1 MVLRNAVHKDL
12 YADSVALMRAAA
24 RLAEPPGVETISLV
38 MGTPANRD
46 VLARSGLLTTPGH
59 DAGPN
64 DLLVAVRGEPDAVD
78 TALALVVDALS
89 GPGEGP
95 DAGPEAGAD
104 AGTPVRSLVGAP
116 AGASLALISTPGPY
130 AASEALKA
138 LRLGMHAF
146 VFSDHVPIE
155 QEVLLKR
162 EAARRGLLVMGPD
175 CGTAVIGGIPL
186 GFANEV
192 RAGCVGLV
200 GASGTGLQQVSSLL
214 HSMGSGVSHVIGTGS
229 RDVSAE
235 VGGPTMRA
243 GLDALAADPATEI
256 IVLVSKPPAPHVA
269 EQLLR
274 HAGASGKPVVA
285 CFLGMDGT
293 APAPAGVTLA
303 PTLLEAAR
311 AAASLAVG
319 GTLPPGEEL
328 PKLPAPAPPRRL
340 LRALYAG
347 GTFAHE
353 AALLL
358 GPALGD
364 IARTAPPPVPG
375 AAPRLP
381 DRHLVLDLGDD
392 EFTAGRPHP
401 MIDPAVRTE
410 YLRTALADP
419 RSAAVVLDVVIGHG
433 AAPDPAAALAEALSE
448 APVDTPPV
456 IAFVVG
462 TDDDPQGLTA
472 QQRILRDAG
481 AYVVDSSTTA
491 ARVCAE
497 LLCAGVDL
505 MLAPGSAATSTAA
518 SASASRIG
526 ETA

>member
-12 YADSVALMRAAA
+12 YADSVALMKVAA
-24 RLAEPPGVETISLV
+24 RLAEPPGIETVSLV

-46 VLARSGLLTTPGH
+46 VLARSGLLTDLGQ

-78 TALALVVDALS
+78 HALAVVVDALS
-89 GPGEGP
+89 GPGE
-95 DAGPEAGAD
+95 DAPS
-104 AGTPVRSLVGAP
+104 AGTGTGTDTGPPVRSLAGAP

-130 AASEALKA
+130 AAAEAFKA

-146 VFSDHVPIE
+146 VFSDHVPVE

-175 CGTAVIGGIPL
+175 CGTAVISGIPL

-192 RAGCVGLV
+192 RRGRVGLV

-214 HSMGSGVSHVIGTGS
+214 HSMGAGVSHVIGTGS
-229 RDVSAE
+229 RDVSVE
-235 VGGPTMRA
+235 VGGLTMRA
-243 GLDALAADPATEI
+243 GLDALAADPTTEV
-256 IVLVSKPPAPHVA
+256 IVLVSKPPAPQVA
-269 EQLLR
+269 EQLLD
-274 HAGASGKPVVA
+274 HAGALGKPVVA
-285 CFLGMDGT
+285 CFLGTDGCS
-293 APAPAGVTLA
+293 PAPARVTPA
-303 PTLLEAAR
+303 PTLFEAAR
-311 AAASLAVG
+311 SAAALAVG
-319 GTLPPGEEL
+319 GALPPGEEL
-328 PKLPAPAPPRRL
+328 PKVPAPAPPRHL

-353 AALLL
+353 AAWLL
-358 GPALGD
+358 GPVLGD
-364 IARTAPPPVPG
+364 LTRTAPPPVPG
-375 AAPRLP
+375 SAPRLP

-392 EFTAGRPHP
+392 AFTAGRPHP
-401 MIDPAVRTE
+401 MIDPTVRTE
-410 YLRTALADP
+410 YLRAALADP

-433 AAPDPAAALAEALSE
+433 AAADPAAALAGALAE
-448 APVDTPPV
+448 APADTPPV

-472 QQRILRDAG
+472 QRRILRDAG

-491 ARVCAE
+491 ARTCAE
-497 LLCAGVDL
+497 LLASCADL
-505 MLAPGSAATSTAA
+505 ALTPVG
-518 SASASRIG
+518 SRIG